1 LTEGGRWKTTLS
13 VKEETRMGFV
23 YEHITVEDRA
33 AIGMVAALSR
43 GVYGTVTAMAR
54 ELGTSRKFVY
64 GLAERVRAAVAG
76 AVAPCSPGPRPPS
89 RFLEVDRRAIE
100 RAIVTLA
107 MAGGVSER
115 GIAECLEGVYRVRP
129 SVGYIDG
136 VLSRASAQAESFN
149 TALRMELP
157 AAQVEADELFACGR
171 AHLLAVEHSS
181 LLILALRRPE
191 RCDKGAWREVLD
203 GMVERGVALARLG
216 SDGGKA
222 LGGAVGELA
231 GVEHQL
237 DLFHALRKVA
247 RVVRALEGAAYGAIA
262 KEEKLARK
270 ASGVD
275 PARLMGGY
283 MHDRLREMRIESEMK
298 IGRYEAMRTLGE
310 WVAEALDA
318 VEARTGRL
326 RGRTECLLELRAATE
341 LMHET
346 GIDSVREL
354 AAYLDR
360 SGPALLAYADQL
372 ALPMVRLAREL
383 GSEGVRMLSRE
394 WLLGKRLRHARG
406 PRRTQ
411 ARRELLRM
419 RLLATLH
426 FGADYPNS
434 RRRVVRLLEDT
445 MRGSSLAECINSLLR
460 PYAQIM
466 RGLGERFL
474 PLFQLYRNAHVFA
487 RGKRA
492 GRSPFQ
498 LAGIDTPEGNWLD
511 WLGLGMERTPRR
523 TPRALPQAA

>member
-1 LTEGGRWKTTLS
+1 VTGEKTALS
-13 VKEETRMGFV
+13 VKEETQVGFV
-23 YEHITVEDRA
+23 YEHISLEERA
-33 AIGMVAALSR
+33 AIGMVAALNR
-43 GVYGTVTAMAR
+43 GVYGAVTGIAR
-54 ELGTSRKFVY
+54 EMGTSRKFVY
-64 GLAERVRAAVAG
+64 GLADRVVRAVSEAM
-76 AVAPCSPGPRPPS
+76 APSPPGPRPQS
-89 RFLEVDRRAIE
+89 LRLEVDRRMLD

-115 GIAECLEGVYRVRP
+115 GIAQCLGEIYRVRP

-136 VLSRASAQAESFN
+136 VLSRASAQAARFN
-149 TALRMELP
+149 AGFRMEMA

-181 LLILALRRPE
+181 LLILALQRPE
-191 RCDKGAWREVLD
+191 RCDKEAWRETLESVR
-203 GMVERGVALARLG
+203 GRGVGLVRLG
-216 SDGGKA
+216 SDGGRA
-222 LGGAVGELA
+222 LGGAVGELP

-247 RVVRALEGAAYGAIA
+247 RVVRGLESAAYGAIA
-262 KEEKLARK
+262 KEEKLAGK
-270 ASGVD
+270 AKGLD

-283 MHDRLREMRIESEMK
+283 MHDRLGELRIESEMK

-318 VEARTGRL
+318 IDIRTGRL
-326 RGRTECLLELRAATE
+326 RGRTECLSELRAATE
-341 LMHET
+341 LMRDLH
-346 GIDSVREL
+346 IDSVREL

-372 ALPMVRLAREL
+372 SLPMARLAREM
-383 GSEGVRMLSRE
+383 GSEGLRMLSRE

-406 PRRTQ
+406 VRRTQ

-419 RLLATLH
+419 RLLSTLH
-426 FGADYPNS
+426 FGADYPDS
-434 RRRVVRLLEDT
+434 RRRVAALLDST
-445 MRGSSLAECINSLLR
+445 MRGSSLAECVNSLLR

-474 PLFQLYRNAHVFA
+474 PLFQLYRNAHVFE

-492 GRSPFQ
+492 GASPFQ

-511 WLGLGMERTPRR
+511 WLGLGRKQKQPRR
-523 TPRALPQAA
+523 TVRELPMAA

>member
-1 LTEGGRWKTTLS
+1 
-13 VKEETRMGFV
+13 MGFV
-23 YEHITVEDRA
+23 YEHISLEDRA

-43 GVYGTVTAMAR
+43 GVYGAVTGMAR

-64 GLAERVRAAVAG
+64 GLADRVVRAVSE
-76 AVAPCSPGPRPPS
+76 AVAPCPPGPRPLS
-89 RFLEVDRRAIE
+89 CSLEVDRIQLD

-115 GIAECLEGVYRVRP
+115 GIAECLGEIYRVRP

-136 VLSRASAQAESFN
+136 VLSRVSAQAARFN
-149 TALRMELP
+149 RELRLELP

-181 LLILALRRPE
+181 LLILALQRPE
-191 RCDKGAWREVLD
+191 RCDRGAWREVLG
-203 GMVERGVALARLG
+203 GMVERGVGLVRVG
-216 SDGGKA
+216 SDGGRA
-222 LGGAVGELA
+222 LGGAVGELP

-247 RVVRALEGAAYGAIA
+247 RVVRGLESAAYGAIA
-262 KEEKLARK
+262 KEERLAGK
-270 ASGVD
+270 ASGLD

-283 MHDRLREMRIESEMK
+283 VHDRLREMRLEVDMK

-310 WVAEALDA
+310 WVAEAL
-318 VEARTGRL
+318 EAIDIRTGRL
-326 RGRTECLLELRAATE
+326 RSRGECLSELRAATE
-341 LMHET
+341 LMRGLRT
-346 GIDSVREL
+346 DSVREL

-372 ALPMVRLAREL
+372 SLPMARLAREM

-406 PRRTQ
+406 PRREQ
-411 ARRELLRM
+411 ARRELLQM
-419 RLLATLH
+419 RLLSTLH
-426 FGADYPNS
+426 FGADYRDS

-460 PYAQIM
+460 PYAQLM
-466 RGLGERFL
+466 RGLGARLL
-474 PLFQLYRNAHVFA
+474 PLFQLYRNAHVFE

-492 GRSPFQ
+492 GASPFQ

-511 WLGLGMERTPRR
+511 WLGLGREKAPRR
-523 TPRALPQAA
+523 TVRELPMAA